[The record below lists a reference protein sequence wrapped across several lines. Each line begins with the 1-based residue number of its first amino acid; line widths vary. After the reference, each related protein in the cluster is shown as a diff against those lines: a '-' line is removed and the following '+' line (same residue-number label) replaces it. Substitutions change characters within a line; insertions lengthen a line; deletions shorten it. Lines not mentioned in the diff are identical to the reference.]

1 MSATTLGTTGNWGI
15 PSAQPGILL
24 TDVSFDFSSQ
34 EKTVLDRSGEVI
46 GIAFYQSKIDIKL
59 SGLVPAS
66 SPFSARIGTALV
78 VANAIPAHLPQAGG
92 TTVINQISRS
102 LNNEDFEKIE
112 ITATHYPYIPP
123 IVEE

>member
-15 PSAQPGILL
+15 PVDQSGILL

-66 SPFSARIGTALV
+66 APFSARIGTALV

-92 TTVINQISRS
+92 TTVVNQISRS

-112 ITATHYPYIPP
+112 ITATHYPHIPP
-123 IVEE
+123 IAEE

>member
-15 PSAQPGILL
+15 PVDQSGILL

-66 SPFSARIGTALV
+66 APFSARIGTALV
-78 VANAIPAHLPQAGG
+78 VANAIPAHLPQSGG
-92 TTVINQISRS
+92 TTVVNQISRS

-112 ITATHYPYIPP
+112 ITATHYPHIPP
-123 IVEE
+123 IAEE